1 MHMNDKVILP
11 QQQGELTRAKQTRR
25 LRHFVVAEV
34 SLDTS
39 LDVAD
44 ICSLVAAEVESTD
57 AFLYILHQTTEK
69 WQLQRVRQASDC
81 VLVQSGQAQVTAT
94 KGEHCSSVAGLKS
107 LLSSENC
114 SHDAVI
120 DVHLTGEGVIKI
132 TAVFSPWLTDPK
144 GMDIFLRKV
153 QADINNRHLA
163 SQVADEQSDN
173 TMSLDEYVR
182 WQQDILEL
190 EEAQIG
196 QQFWKM
202 QLRKGRNA
210 QSIPWR
216 NNIPETA
223 ASTGEVQEFIQAL
236 PQSLLGAINAYVSK
250 HRVSHV
256 ALFLSCWALLQA
268 RIGLE
273 SNFLTYVRVDGR
285 EEDDLKGFISPCDPV
300 VPVAININEK
310 APFIQN
316 IKDIEDALTEAC
328 EWRECFDF
336 SDVREI
342 PSLFSHS
349 SLLLDKVGKTDGL
362 PAESHGLSDLVVNIV
377 DNRLIRWLGCTRYL
391 GQDAL
396 SLLANYMQQ
405 LLQQLVS
412 SPIAITASLKLEDG
426 VQEVAVVDKQDSS
439 SRIFIPVHQQFF
451 AAAEQFAHLPAIES
465 ELTVVT
471 YQQLSQKVCN
481 FAAGLQRCGVGK
493 NETVTVCLPHSVELI
508 VAILAV
514 MQVGADFVNVALP
527 MPVKRVSQ
535 LVNDAGA
542 SWYIAEHVLDI
553 DADIKPVLL
562 TELTESQSHLSPVD
576 ISADTLAYKI
586 FTSGSTGQ
594 PKSVM
599 IDHGAIALQLK
610 SFQQWVKLSS
620 NDRVVLRTNCGF
632 DAFVWEALLPLLSG
646 SRLLLNQT
654 TVPDDIVSL
663 QALLQERR
671 ATVLQVTPSLLR
683 ILLRDGGSDTL
694 EGLRV
699 LVVGGEQFTAELQAA
714 LSDVKCEVLNVYG
727 PAEACIHT
735 TAHRVGN
742 NRYEGGVPIG
752 RPLQGYTCKVVDHQ
766 GKDVATGLEGQLCVT
781 GRGLFQ
787 GYCNDPELTA
797 QSFLPA
803 GDTRQ
808 GANGWYK
815 TGDRVRQL
823 PNGTF
828 EFLGRQN
835 RQIKVNGYRLDLN
848 EITAAVESCRGVEQ
862 AYAVVLRQHEQDVLF
877 VVFQAQLHSDG
888 VDEASIRAS
897 LQQELPYYLIPST
910 IMKIHSIPLNRNGKV
925 DTEEIRS
932 FITKANSVEFKA
944 PRTDSEKRI
953 LVVWQELLKS
963 NAISIHD
970 NFYLI
975 GGHSLLFSRLV
986 IRLNEVFKL
995 DLALVDL
1002 LRYTTIAQLAECI
1015 DNHICSEEAL
1025 PE

>member
-1 MHMNDKVILP
+1 MHINDKGILP
-11 QQQGELTRAKQTRR
+11 QQQGELARAKQIGR
-25 LRHFVVAEV
+25 LSHFVVAQV

-44 ICSLVAAEVESTD
+44 ICSLIAAEVESTD
-57 AFLYILHQTTEK
+57 AFLYAVHRTTEK

-81 VLVQSGQAQVTAT
+81 VLIQSSQAQVTAT
-94 KGEHCSSVAGLKS
+94 KGEHCNSVAAVKS
-107 LLSSENC
+107 FLSNEDC
-114 SHDAVI
+114 SHGAVI
-120 DVHLTGEGVIKI
+120 DVQLIGEGWIKI
-132 TAVFSPWLTDPK
+132 TAVFAPWLTDPK
-144 GMDIFLRKV
+144 GLDIFLCKV
-153 QADINNRHLA
+153 QAAINNRHLA
-163 SQVADEQSDN
+163 SQVAVELSN
-173 TMSLDEYVR
+173 NAVSFDEYVR
-182 WQQDILEL
+182 WQHDILEL

-210 QSIPWR
+210 QSIPWH
-216 NNIPETA
+216 NNLPEKTP
-223 ASTGEVQEFIQAL
+223 SIGEVQEYIQIL
-236 PQSLLGAINAYVSK
+236 PQSLLVSINAYVSK
-250 HRVSHV
+250 NRVSHV

-268 RIGLE
+268 RICVE

-285 EEDDLKGFISPCDPV
+285 EDDDLKGFISPCDPV

-336 SDVREI
+336 SDVRGI
-342 PSLFSHS
+342 PSLFNHS
-349 SLLLDKVGKTDGL
+349 SPLLDRDGKNDDL
-362 PAESHGLSDLVVNIV
+362 PAESHGVSDLVVNIV
-377 DNRLIRWLGCTRYL
+377 DNRLIRWVGCTCYF

-412 SPIAITASLKLEDG
+412 SPIAITASLKLENG

-439 SRIFIPVHQQFF
+439 SRIFIPIHQQFF
-451 AAAEQFAHLPAIES
+451 MAAEQFAHLPAIES

-471 YQQLSQKVCN
+471 YQQLSQKVFD
-481 FAAGLQRCGVGK
+481 FAAVLQHYGVSE
-493 NETVTVCLPHSVELI
+493 NETVTVCLPNSVELI

-514 MQVGADFVNVALP
+514 MQVGANFVNVALP
-527 MPVKRVSQ
+527 MPINRIRK
-535 LVNDAGA
+535 LVNDTGA
-542 SWYIAEHVLDI
+542 SWYIAEYALDI
-553 DADIKPVLL
+553 DAEIKPVLL
-562 TELTESQSHLSPVD
+562 TELVESQPNWSPVD
-576 ISADTLAYKI
+576 ILASTLAYKI

-599 IDHGAIALQLK
+599 VDHGAIALQLE
-610 SFQQWVKLSS
+610 SFQQWVKLTS
-620 NDRVVLRTNCGF
+620 NDRIVLRTNCGF

-646 SRLLLNQT
+646 SKLLLNQT
-654 TVPDDIVSL
+654 TAPADIVGL
-663 QALLQERR
+663 HALIQERR

-683 ILLRDGGSDTL
+683 ILLRDGGSDML
-694 EGLRV
+694 DGLRV
-699 LVVGGEQFTAELQAA
+699 LVVGGEQFTPELHAA
-714 LSDVKCEVLNVYG
+714 LSDAKCEVLNVYG

-742 NRYEGGVPIG
+742 CRYEGGVPIG
-752 RPLQGYTCKVVDHQ
+752 RPLQGYKCKIVDHQ
-766 GKDVATGLEGQLCVT
+766 DKDVAMGMEGQLCVT

-787 GYCNDPELTA
+787 GYYNDPELTV
-797 QSFLPA
+797 QSFIPA
-803 GDTRQ
+803 GNTLQ
-808 GANGWYK
+808 GASGWYR

-835 RQIKVNGYRLDLN
+835 RQVKINGYRLDLN

-862 AYAVVLRQHEQDVLF
+862 AYAVVQRQHEQDVLF
-877 VVFQAQLHSDG
+877 VVFQTQPHYDDL
-888 VDEASIRAS
+888 DEASIRAC
-897 LQQELPYYLIPST
+897 LQQELPYYLIPSF

-925 DTEEIRS
+925 DTEEICS
-932 FITKANSVEFKA
+932 FISKANSAEFKA
-944 PRTDSEKRI
+944 PRTESEKRI
-953 LVVWQELLKS
+953 LVVWQALLKS

-970 NFYLI
+970 NFYQV
-975 GGHSLLFSRLV
+975 GGHSLLFSRLL

-995 DLALVDL
+995 DLALVDV

-1015 DNHICSEEAL
+1015 DNHTCSQKVL